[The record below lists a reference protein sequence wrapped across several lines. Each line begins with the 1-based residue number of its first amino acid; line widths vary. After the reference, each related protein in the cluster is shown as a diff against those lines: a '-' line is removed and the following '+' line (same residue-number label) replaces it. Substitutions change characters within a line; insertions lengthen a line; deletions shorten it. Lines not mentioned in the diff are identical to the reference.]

1 MRFDELSRNFGKKLT
16 DAGDVAVKKTKEAA
30 EILKNKGIIAD
41 EKRKLRNLYRE
52 VGRRFYE
59 DCAAK
64 NELPEEYSSLFS
76 AIAAGKEKIAERE
89 AAIGVINR
97 RKTCSKCG
105 GELPED
111 AAFCPKCGAAVE
123 EDAEETEG
131 TEETKNDG
139 ITVLP
144 SDILVET
151 KEKKDGETSDFSN
164 SSEL

>member
-64 NELPEEYSSLFS
+64 NELPEEYASLFS

-89 AAIGVINR
+89 AAIGVINC

-123 EDAEETEG
+123 EEAEETEV
-131 TEETKNDG
+131 TKNDA
-139 ITVLP
+139 TVLP

-151 KEKKDGETSDFSN
+151 EEKKDGETSDFSDCSN